1 MGFPTLTYKV
11 DQEKSMSNIQSAQ
24 QSTPVVVQ
32 PNVSNQARAPQQTVK
47 TDAEVV
53 AQVAATTI
61 KPSGINEAAQPTREV
76 VAKAAAQLQEF
87 VSSMWRNLIF
97 SIDETTGYNVVKVVN
112 PDTGE
117 LIRQLPSEELLKI
130 SRDFQRL
137 NNVLVSQRA

>member
-1 MGFPTLTYKV
+1 
-11 DQEKSMSNIQSAQ
+11 MSNIQSAQ
-24 QSTPVVVQ
+24 QGAPVAVQ
-32 PNVSNQARAPQQTVK
+32 PNIANQARATQQSVK
-47 TDAEVV
+47 SDAQVV
-53 AQVAATTI
+53 AQVVSTEI
-61 KPSGINEAAQPTREV
+61 KASGVNEAAQPTREV

-87 VSSMWRNLIF
+87 VSSMGRNLNF
-97 SIDETTGYNVVKVVN
+97 SIDESTGYNVVRVIN

>member
-1 MGFPTLTYKV
+1 
-11 DQEKSMSNIQSAQ
+11 MSNIQSAQ

-32 PNVSNQARAPQQTVK
+32 LNVSNQARAPQQTVK

-87 VSSMWRNLIF
+87 VSSMGRNLNF

>member
-1 MGFPTLTYKV
+1 
-11 DQEKSMSNIQSAQ
+11 MSNIQSAQ
-24 QSTPVVVQ
+24 VHSTPVAVQ
-32 PNVSNQARAPQQTVK
+32 PNISNQARAPQQTVK
-47 TDAEVV
+47 SDAEIV
-53 AQVAATTI
+53 AQVAATAI

-87 VSSMWRNLIF
+87 VSSMGRNLNF

>member
-1 MGFPTLTYKV
+1 
-11 DQEKSMSNIQSAQ
+11 MSNIQSAQ
-24 QSTPVVVQ
+24 QGVSIAVQ
-32 PNVSNQARAPQQTVK
+32 PNISNQARAPQQSVK
-47 TDAEVV
+47 SDAQVV
-53 AQVAATTI
+53 AQVISTEI
-61 KPSGINEAAQPTREV
+61 KASGVNEAAQPTREV

-87 VSSMWRNLIF
+87 VSSMGRNLNF
-97 SIDETTGYNVVKVVN
+97 SIDESTGYNVVRVVN

>member
-1 MGFPTLTYKV
+1 
-11 DQEKSMSNIQSAQ
+11 MSNIQSAQ
-24 QSTPVVVQ
+24 QAAPAVVQ
-32 PNVSNQARAPQQTVK
+32 PNISNQARAPQQSVK
-47 TDAEVV
+47 SD
-53 AQVAATTI
+53 AQVVSQVIATEI
-61 KPSGINEAAQPTREV
+61 KASGVNEAAQPTREV

-87 VSSMWRNLIF
+87 VSSMGRNLNF
-97 SIDETTGYNVVKVVN
+97 SVDESTGYNVVRVVN

>member
-1 MGFPTLTYKV
+1 
-11 DQEKSMSNIQSAQ
+11 MSNIQSAQ

-87 VSSMWRNLIF
+87 VNSMGRNLNF

>member
-1 MGFPTLTYKV
+1 
-11 DQEKSMSNIQSAQ
+11 MSNIHSAL
-24 QSTPVVVQ
+24 QSTSVVVQ
-32 PNVSNQARAPQQTVK
+32 PNVSNQAKAPQREVK
-47 TDAEVV
+47 TDAEIV

-87 VSSMWRNLIF
+87 VSSMGRNLNF

>member
-1 MGFPTLTYKV
+1 
-11 DQEKSMSNIQSAQ
+11 MSNIQSAQ
-24 QSTPVVVQ
+24 QTTLVAVQ
-32 PNVSNQARAPQQTVK
+32 PNISNQARAPQQTVK
-47 TDAEVV
+47 SDAEIV
-53 AQVAATTI
+53 AKVAATTI

-87 VSSMWRNLIF
+87 VSSMGRNLNF

>member
-1 MGFPTLTYKV
+1 
-11 DQEKSMSNIQSAQ
+11 MSNIQSAQ
-24 QSTPVVVQ
+24 QAAPAVVQ
-32 PNVSNQARAPQQTVK
+32 SKISNQARAPQQSIK
-47 TDAEVV
+47 SD
-53 AQVAATTI
+53 AQVVSQVIATEI
-61 KPSGINEAAQPTREV
+61 KASGVNEAAQPTREV

-87 VSSMWRNLIF
+87 VSSMGRNLNF
-97 SIDETTGYNVVKVVN
+97 SVDESTGYSVVRVVN

>member
-1 MGFPTLTYKV
+1 
-11 DQEKSMSNIQSAQ
+11 MSNIQSAQ
-24 QSTPVVVQ
+24 QVAPAVVQ
-32 PNVSNQARAPQQTVK
+32 PNLSNQTRAQQSVK
-47 TDAEVV
+47 SDAQVV
-53 AQVAATTI
+53 AQVAATEI
-61 KPSGINEAAQPTREV
+61 KASGVNEAAQPTREV

-87 VSSMWRNLIF
+87 VSSMGRNLNF
-97 SIDETTGYNVVKVVN
+97 SIDEATGYNVVRVVN

>member
-1 MGFPTLTYKV
+1 
-11 DQEKSMSNIQSAQ
+11 MSNIQSAL
-24 QSTPVVVQ
+24 QSTPTVVQ
-32 PNVSNQARAPQQTVK
+32 PNVSNQARAPQQGVK
-47 TDAEVV
+47 TDAEIV

-87 VSSMWRNLIF
+87 VSSMGRNLNF

>member
-1 MGFPTLTYKV
+1 
-11 DQEKSMSNIQSAQ
+11 MSNIQSAL
-24 QSTPVVVQ
+24 QSTPTVVQ
-32 PNVSNQARAPQQTVK
+32 PNVSNQARAPQQGVK
-47 TDAEVV
+47 TDAEIV

-76 VAKAAAQLQEF
+76 VAKAAAQLQDF
-87 VSSMWRNLIF
+87 VSSMGRNLNF
-97 SIDETTGYNVVKVVN
+97 SIDETTGYNVVRVVN

>member
-1 MGFPTLTYKV
+1 
-11 DQEKSMSNIQSAQ
+11 MSNVQSAQ
-24 QSTPVVVQ
+24 QAAPAVVQ
-32 PNVSNQARAPQQTVK
+32 SNQTRAQQSVK
-47 TDAEVV
+47 SDAQVV
-53 AQVAATTI
+53 AQVAATEI
-61 KPSGINEAAQPTREV
+61 KASGVNEAAQPTREV

-87 VSSMWRNLIF
+87 VSSMGRNLNF
-97 SIDETTGYNVVKVVN
+97 SVDEATGYNVVRVVN